1 MEFISKE
8 LLAYCESHTTQEDD
22 TLKELNRNTHAKV
35 MSPRMLSGHLQGQL
49 LTFISEMIQPYRI
62 LEIGTYTGYSAICL
76 ARGLKPGGKLT
87 TIDVNDEL
95 KEMVEQYLSKSNV
108 LASCEVLTGDAEKI
122 IPTLNDKFDLVFID
136 ANKEAYSR
144 YYDMVFEKLN
154 VGGYILADNVL
165 WSGNVIKEE
174 KDWDRDT
181 KHLIAF
187 NEKANNDKRTKKI
200 LLPIRD
206 GIYLIKKIAE
216 Q

>member
-8 LLAYCESHTTQEDD
+8 LLTYCESHSTAEDD
-22 TLKELNRNTHAKV
+22 ILKSLNRETYAKV
-35 MSPRMLSGHLQGQL
+35 MSPRMLSGHLQGQF
-49 LTFISEMIQPYRI
+49 LTFLSSMLQPERI

-76 ARGLKPGGKLT
+76 ARGLKPNGKLI

-95 KEMVEQYLSKSNV
+95 KEMVEQYLSKANV

-144 YYDMVFEKLN
+144 YYDMVFEKLK

-181 KHLIAF
+181 KHLVAF
-187 NEKANNDKRTKKI
+187 NKKISADNRTEKI

-206 GIYLIKKIAE
+206 GLYLIKKVKE
-216 Q
+216 

>member
-1 MEFISKE
+1 MEFIDEE
-8 LLAYCESHTTQEDD
+8 LLAYCEAHSTAEDD
-22 TLKELNRNTHAKV
+22 VLQSLNRETYAKV
-35 MSPRMLSGHLQGQL
+35 MSPRMLSGHLQGQF
-49 LTFISEMIQPYRI
+49 LTFISSMLQPESI

-76 ARGLKPGGKLT
+76 ARGLKPNGKLI

-95 KEMVEQYLSKSNV
+95 KEMVEQYLSKANV

-144 YYDMVFEKLN
+144 YYDIVFDK
-154 VGGYILADNVL
+154 VRIGGYILADNVL

-174 KDWDRDT
+174 KNWDRDT
-181 KHLIAF
+181 KHITAF
-187 NEKANNDKRTKKI
+187 NDKVNADSRTEKI

-206 GIYLIKKIAE
+206 GLYLIKKVKE
-216 Q
+216 

>member
-1 MEFISKE
+1 MEFIGE
-8 LLAYCESHTTQEDD
+8 DLLAYCESHSTNEDD
-22 TLKELNRNTHAKV
+22 VLKSLNRETHAKIL
-35 MSPRMLSGHLQGQL
+35 SPRMLSGHLQGQF
-49 LTFISEMIQPYRI
+49 LTFISSMLQPERI

-76 ARGLKPGGKLT
+76 ARGLKPNGKLI

-95 KEMVEQYLSKSNV
+95 KEMVEQYLSKANV
-108 LASCEVLTGDAEKI
+108 LASCEVLSGDAEKI
-122 IPTLNDKFDLVFID
+122 IPTLNEKFDLIFID

-144 YYDMVFEKLN
+144 YYDIIFGKLR

-181 KHLIAF
+181 KHIVAF
-187 NEKANNDKRTKKI
+187 NEKVNADSRTEKI

-206 GIYLIKKIAE
+206 GLYLIKKIKE
-216 Q
+216 

>member
-8 LLAYCESHTTQEDD
+8 LLTYCESHSTAEDD
-22 TLKELNRNTHAKV
+22 ILKSLNRETHAKV
-35 MSPRMLSGHLQGQL
+35 MSPRMLSGHLQGQF
-49 LTFISEMIQPYRI
+49 LTFLSSMLQPERI

-76 ARGLKPGGKLT
+76 ARGLKPNGKLI

-95 KEMVEQYLSKSNV
+95 KEMVEQYLSKANV

-136 ANKEAYSR
+136 ANKEAYIR

-174 KDWDRDT
+174 NKWDRDT
-181 KHLIAF
+181 KHLVAF
-187 NEKANNDKRTKKI
+187 NEKISADIRTEKI

-206 GIYLIKKIAE
+206 GLYLIKKVKE
-216 Q
+216 

>member
-8 LLAYCESHTTQEDD
+8 LLTYCESHSTAEDD
-22 TLKELNRNTHAKV
+22 ILKSLNRETHAKV
-35 MSPRMLSGHLQGQL
+35 MSPRMLSGHLQGQF
-49 LTFISEMIQPYRI
+49 LTFLSSMLQPERI

-76 ARGLKPGGKLT
+76 ARGLKPNGKLI

-95 KEMVEQYLSKSNV
+95 KEMVEQYLSKANV

-144 YYDMVFEKLN
+144 YYDMVFEKLK

-181 KHLIAF
+181 KHLVAF
-187 NEKANNDKRTKKI
+187 NEKISADNRTEKI

-206 GIYLIKKIAE
+206 GLYLIKKVKE
-216 Q
+216 

>member
-1 MEFISKE
+1 MEFIGE
-8 LLAYCESHTTQEDD
+8 DLLAYCESHSTNEDD
-22 TLKELNRNTHAKV
+22 VLKSLNRETHAKIL
-35 MSPRMLSGHLQGQL
+35 SPRMLSGHLQGQF
-49 LTFISEMIQPYRI
+49 LTFISSMIQPECI

-76 ARGLKPGGKLT
+76 ARGLKPNGKLI

-95 KEMVEQYLSKSNV
+95 KEMVEQYLSKANV
-108 LASCEVLTGDAEKI
+108 LASCEVLSGDAEKI
-122 IPTLNDKFDLVFID
+122 IPTLNEKFDLIFID

-144 YYDMVFEKLN
+144 YYDIIFGKLR

-181 KHLIAF
+181 KHIVAF
-187 NEKANNDKRTKKI
+187 NEKVNADSRTEKI

-206 GIYLIKKIAE
+206 GLYLIKKVKE
-216 Q
+216 

>member
-1 MEFISKE
+1 MEFIGEE
-8 LLAYCESHTTQEDD
+8 LLAYCESHSTAEDD
-22 TLKELNRNTHAKV
+22 ILKSLNRETHAKV
-35 MSPRMLSGHLQGQL
+35 LSPRMLSGHLQGQL
-49 LTFISEMIQPYRI
+49 LTFISSMLQPERI

-76 ARGLKPGGKLT
+76 ARGLKPNGKLI

-95 KEMVEQYLSKSNV
+95 KEMVEQYLSKANV

-122 IPTLNDKFDLVFID
+122 IPTLNEKFDLVFID

-144 YYDMVFEKLN
+144 YYDIIFDKLR

-181 KHLIAF
+181 KHLVAF
-187 NEKANNDKRTKKI
+187 NEKVSADNRIEKI

-206 GIYLIKKIAE
+206 GLYLIKKVKE
-216 Q
+216 

>member
-8 LLAYCESHTTQEDD
+8 LLTYCESHSTAEDD
-22 TLKELNRNTHAKV
+22 ILKSLNRETHAKV
-35 MSPRMLSGHLQGQL
+35 MSPRMLSGHLQGQF
-49 LTFISEMIQPYRI
+49 LTFLSSMLQPERI

-76 ARGLKPGGKLT
+76 ARGLKPNGKLI

-95 KEMVEQYLSKSNV
+95 KEMVEQYLSKANV

-144 YYDMVFEKLN
+144 YYDMVFEKLK

-181 KHLIAF
+181 KHLVAF
-187 NEKANNDKRTKKI
+187 NEKISADIRTEKI

-206 GIYLIKKIAE
+206 GLYLIKKVKE
-216 Q
+216 

>member
-8 LLAYCESHTTQEDD
+8 LLTYCESHSTAEDD
-22 TLKELNRNTHAKV
+22 ILKSLNRETYAKV
-35 MSPRMLSGHLQGQL
+35 MSPRMLSGHLQGQF
-49 LTFISEMIQPYRI
+49 LTFLSSMLQPERI

-76 ARGLKPGGKLT
+76 ARGLKPNGKLI

-95 KEMVEQYLSKSNV
+95 KEMVEQYLSKANV

-144 YYDMVFEKLN
+144 YYDMVFEKLK

-181 KHLIAF
+181 KHLVAF
-187 NEKANNDKRTKKI
+187 NEKISADNRTEKI

-206 GIYLIKKIAE
+206 GLYLIKKAKE
-216 Q
+216 

>member
-1 MEFISKE
+1 MEFISE
-8 LLAYCESHTTQEDD
+8 ALLAYCESHSTAEDD
-22 TLKELNRNTHAKV
+22 VLKSLNRETHAKV
-35 MSPRMLSGHLQGQL
+35 LSPRMLSGHLQGQF
-49 LTFISEMIQPYRI
+49 LTFISSMLQPERI

-76 ARGLKPGGKLT
+76 ARGLKPNGKLI

-95 KEMVEQYLSKSNV
+95 KEMVEQYLSKANV

-122 IPTLNDKFDLVFID
+122 IPTLKEKFDLVFID

-144 YYDMVFEKLN
+144 YYDSIFDKLK

-165 WSGNVIKEE
+165 WSGNVIKEQ

-181 KHLIAF
+181 MHLVAF
-187 NEKANNDKRTKKI
+187 NEKVSSDNRTEKI

-206 GIYLIKKIAE
+206 GLYLIKKVKE
-216 Q
+216 